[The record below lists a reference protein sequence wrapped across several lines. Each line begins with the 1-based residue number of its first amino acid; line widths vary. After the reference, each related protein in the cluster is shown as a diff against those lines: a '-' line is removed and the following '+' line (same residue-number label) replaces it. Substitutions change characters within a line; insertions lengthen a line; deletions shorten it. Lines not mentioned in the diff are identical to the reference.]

1 MNNVIMVPRMTY
13 AIELQHN
20 KFYVGITYNVNQR
33 IAEHMQGHGARWTRL
48 HKPTGTI
55 LSVQVGDEERAT
67 TLKLMREKGWQN
79 VRGSV
84 WTKIDMSYPPHELI
98 IQKESAKND
107 KEEEVGVATAK
118 RPRTRSTT

>member
-1 MNNVIMVPRMTY
+1 MTY
-13 AIELQHN
+13 AIELAHN

-48 HKPTGTI
+48 HKPTGNI
-55 LSVQVGDEERAT
+55 LSVQIGDEERNT

-84 WTKIDMSYPPHELI
+84 WTKIEMSYPPHELVVK
-98 IQKESAKND
+98 QKADDSNNNASC
-107 KEEEVGVATAK
+107 K
-118 RPRTRSTT
+118 RPRTRSSTASSGNTP